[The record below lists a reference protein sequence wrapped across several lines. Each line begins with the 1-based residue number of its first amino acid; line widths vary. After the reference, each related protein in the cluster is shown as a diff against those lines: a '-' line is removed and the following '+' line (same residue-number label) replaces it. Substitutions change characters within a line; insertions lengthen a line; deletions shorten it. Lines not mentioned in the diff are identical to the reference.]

1 MMIWINNFRS
11 GLPHLCAEQ
20 YLNHMATFNSKQLLD
35 TLQHDL
41 ANIIAEAQAL
51 HVHMH
56 LFNKVPSSSKWTIA
70 QVLEHLNTYHDHYLP
85 ELERRMTKYG
95 NKSISKTFTTGI
107 LGGYL
112 TQMMQPDNNGK
123 VSKKTKALKKHIP
136 PVELNANDVWQR
148 FMTGQEHFIQLL
160 RKADQYDLNQVRIS
174 TSISSLIRLKL
185 GDILRVLV
193 VHQQRHFI
201 QIEEA
206 LAVVQGEQRFN
217 A

>member
-1 MMIWINNFRS
+1 
-11 GLPHLCAEQ
+11 
-20 YLNHMATFNSKQLLD
+20 MATFNSKQLLD

-41 ANIIAEAQAL
+41 ANITAEAQAL

-56 LFNKVPSSSKWTIA
+56 LFNKVPSSGKWTIA

-85 ELERRMTKYG
+85 EMEKRMAECTDTLV
-95 NKSISKTFTTGI
+95 SLTFTTGI

-112 TQMMQPDNNGK
+112 THMMQPDAKGTIT
-123 VSKKTKALKKHIP
+123 KKAKALKKHIP
-136 PVELNANDVWQR
+136 PVELNTNDVWQR
-148 FMTGQEHFIQLL
+148 FMTGQVHFLQLL
-160 RKADQYDLNQVRIS
+160 RKADQYDLYKVRIS

-206 LAVVQGEQRFN
+206 LAVVQGEPQVN